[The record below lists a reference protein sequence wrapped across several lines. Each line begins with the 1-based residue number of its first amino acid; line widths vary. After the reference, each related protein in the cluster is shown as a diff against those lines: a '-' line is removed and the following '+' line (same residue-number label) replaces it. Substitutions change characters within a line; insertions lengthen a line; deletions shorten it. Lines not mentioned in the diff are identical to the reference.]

1 MIRNREKFLS
11 LMESGIE
18 LGSINGSNDL
28 VFVEAPSLSVIPML
42 IANWDYMREVSP
54 SRFRYNII
62 DLVEEFNE
70 LLMYS
75 DELREEVCEMIP
87 GFDYIYLNYPSTLL
101 SVKRF
106 MEYANKHY
114 LKSL

>member
-1 MIRNREKFLS
+1 MIRDREKFLS

-18 LGSINGSNDL
+18 LGSVNGSNDL
-28 VFVEAPSLSVIPML
+28 VFVEAPSLSVIPIL

-54 SRFRYNII
+54 KQFRDNII
-62 DLVEEFNE
+62 EFVEEFNE
-70 LLMYS
+70 LIMDDS
-75 DELREEVCEMIP
+75 VKNEVCEMIP
-87 GFDYIYLNYPSTLL
+87 EFDYIYLNYPSTLL